1 MQKKVLLVGIDE
13 SHASFYS
20 LEWAIDHLLAPD
32 PPNSIFKLV
41 LVHVKLPAL
50 SILRVSGPGIGGD
63 ILPTVEADLKK
74 TAAVVTDKAKELCK
88 RKSVINFH
96 VEIVE
101 GDARNAL
108 CQAVEKYHADIL
120 VVGSHGHGA
129 FRRAILGSVSDYCAH
144 HAHCTVMIVK
154 KPKNKENH
162 SN

>member
-88 RKSVINFH
+88 RKSVKPLPFCIQARGQALGHPFLGSLLSISFGSFVINFH
-96 VEIVE
+96 VDIVE
-101 GDARNAL
+101 GDARSAL

-129 FRRAILGSVSDYCAH
+129 FRR
-144 HAHCTVMIVK
+144 
-154 KPKNKENH
+154 
-162 SN
+162 